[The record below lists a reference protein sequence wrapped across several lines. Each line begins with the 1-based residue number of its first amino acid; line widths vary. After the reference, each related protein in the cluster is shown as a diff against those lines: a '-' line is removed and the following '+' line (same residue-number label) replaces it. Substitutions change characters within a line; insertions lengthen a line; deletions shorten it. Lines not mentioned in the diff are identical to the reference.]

1 MKDINYLQIGV
12 DIVFVKFN
20 EAIVDLYS
28 FLFF

>member
-28 FLFF
+28 LLFF